1 MKYLHQRLRTLSF
14 ISAMGI
20 AISVI
25 SPPVHADSPK
35 APSNTPNSSTLR
47 QKIKS
52 SSSPTGKWFVQLSEK
67 PSSKGGSA
75 KTISAQHK
83 ALSQAVPKGVKV
95 TDSYSKV
102 WNGVTVKA
110 DDKHVNE
117 LAKAKNVKAIFPVLT
132 VDRPKEPDQK
142 SAKPDLHTAGN
153 LTGVSYARNE
163 LGLTGKGVKIGIID
177 TGIDIDHP
185 AFGGSGKPGSST
197 FPTAKVIAGYDFV
210 GDKYN
215 TDTTS
220 AGYDPNPVPDSVP
233 DDCGGHGTHVASIA
247 AGNDTAKKIQGVA
260 PDARLGAYRVFGCEG
275 STDTDIMLQ
284 AMEQA
289 AKDGMDVVNISIGSS
304 FMSWPNYPTAV
315 GADNMADSGIVVTA
329 SAGNSGTDGVFSTGA
344 PSVGDKVMS
353 VGSVDN
359 THVHSSAFKGPDGHL
374 TAYTDVDG
382 SPKVPTKGKIEL
394 AAYPEGKKTGGVD
407 LDGTP
412 FNGKAVLISRGDIPF
427 YQKAIAAQNDGASAV
442 IIYNNEEG
450 TLGASLTGKP
460 APHIPVIGITQA
472 EGKKLEAAVAA
483 GSASIEWTPDE
494 INVPDPNAGAIST
507 FSAYGLSAD
516 LTTKPDVMAPGGNIY
531 AAVPI
536 SKQGDNAYG
545 MKSGTSMAAPHAA
558 GASALVLQS
567 NTTLNP
573 NDVRTVL
580 QNSAKPLSLQD
591 PENDETGSSAN
602 IKEPIHRQGAG
613 LIDIPAAVS
622 QAHSHTSID
631 SEALPSLVTP
641 SRISLGDTDSNG
653 PTQVSIANRS
663 DKEVTYELSSDT
675 SPVGTGG
682 PNSRPKYFAGLNT
695 KVTFSTKKITVPA
708 HSTRTVEVTVT
719 PPSEYTDGGVSKE
732 LPWATIY
739 GGYVVVTGSNNVT
752 EHIPFTGLN
761 ADYESLGFIR
771 SKWTY
776 GDIYDQDELN
786 SAGVNATDPLNI
798 QPSLGKV
805 LSCPSGRVVG
815 VECGDQN
822 TEYAQIEEDDHVYS
836 IKDYDVPRVL
846 MHIENP
852 VSKLEIAAYHA
863 TDKGTKGKPIAK
875 NNIVY
880 HSDGEG
886 ADANIQTFT
895 WDGTADLGDE
905 EVSVAD
911 GRYVLEVT
919 VTKGTGHAQNGKNTE
934 VYTTRPFR
942 ITSKKPNPSPTP
954 SPSASPTASPTAT
967 PTVSPSGDG
976 SSVTMYSNWTEA
988 SALPPTLI
996 GPGTAYRADTA
1007 GAGKDS
1013 VITRN
1018 AATFTTPTSTFVYG
1032 RPSDTVLT
1040 GDWDG
1045 DGKDTVAV
1053 VRAGRIYIK
1062 NTLTAGDADTSFA
1075 YGRPSDTYLAGDW
1088 DGDGKDT
1095 IAVRRGNVY
1104 YLKNSLAPGNADVA
1118 HTFAHSATKVLT
1130 GNWTGSK
1137 QHTPATQP

>member
-83 ALSQAVPKGVKV
+83 ALSQAVPSGVKV
-95 TDSYSKV
+95 TRSYSKV
-102 WNGVTVKA
+102 WNGVAVKA

-117 LAKAKNVKAIFPVLT
+117 LVKAKGVKAVFPVLT
-132 VDRPKEPDQK
+132 ASRPKEPEGKDK
-142 SAKPDLHTAGN
+142 KPSTDVSGD
-153 LTGVSYARNE
+153 LTGVPQARNKM
-163 LGLTGKGVKIGIID
+163 GLTGKGVKIGIID

-185 AFGGSGKPGSST
+185 AFGGSGKPGSSK
-197 FPTAKVIAGYDFV
+197 FPTKKVVAGYDFV
-210 GDKYN
+210 GDKFDGN
-215 TDTTS
+215 VTS
-220 AGYDPNPVPDSVP
+220 RNYDPNPVPDSVP
-233 DDCGGHGTHVASIA
+233 DDCAGHGTHVASIA
-247 AGNDTAKKIQGVA
+247 AGNDTAKKFKGIA
-260 PDARLGAYRVFGCEG
+260 PDAQLGAYKVFGCGKEAG
-275 STDTDIMLQ
+275 TSGDVMLA
-284 AMEQA
+284 AMERA
-289 AKDGMDVVNISIGSS
+289 AADGMDVVNMSMGTS

-329 SAGNSGTDGVFSTGA
+329 AAGNSGTNGIFSSDT
-344 PSVGDKVMS
+344 PSVGRKVMS
-353 VGSVDN
+353 VGSVESGQYPWA
-359 THVHSSAFKGPDGHL
+359 TFKGPDGKLVPYESAH
-374 TAYTDVDG
+374 G
-382 SPKVPTKGKIEL
+382 SIDAPEQGKMEV
-394 AAYPEGKKTGGVD
+394 ATYPEGKKAGGID

-412 FNGKAVLISRGDIPF
+412 FNGKAVLIPREDYSAH
-427 YQKAIAAQNDGASAV
+427 KKTIAAQRDGAAAV
-442 IIYNNEEG
+442 IVYDNSKNDNPSFIDTYGNP
-450 TLGASLTGKP
+450 TPK
-460 APHIPVIGITQA
+460 IPTVIITQA

-483 GSASIEWTPDE
+483 GSASIEWTNEALFLPSSE
-494 INVPDPNAGAIST
+494 DPGASS
-507 FSAYGLSAD
+507 FSSSYGLSAD

-682 PNSRPKYFAGLNT
+682 PNAEPKYFAGLNT
-695 KVTFSTKKITVPA
+695 KVAFSTKKITVPA

-836 IKDYDVPRVL
+836 MKDYDVPRVL

-942 ITSKKPNPSPTP
+942 ITSKKPTP
-954 SPSASPTASPTAT
+954 SPSTPPSASPSASPSTSPSATGTASPTASPSA
-967 PTVSPSGDG
+967 SPSPTKPSP
-976 SSVTMYSNWTEA
+976 SSSSSP
-988 SALPPTLI
+988 SANTK
-996 GPGTAYRADTA
+996 
-1007 GAGKDS
+1007 GK
-1013 VITRN
+1013 
-1018 AATFTTPTSTFVYG
+1018 
-1032 RPSDTVLT
+1032 
-1040 GDWDG
+1040 
-1045 DGKDTVAV
+1045 
-1053 VRAGRIYIK
+1053 
-1062 NTLTAGDADTSFA
+1062 
-1075 YGRPSDTYLAGDW
+1075 
-1088 DGDGKDT
+1088 
-1095 IAVRRGNVY
+1095 
-1104 YLKNSLAPGNADVA
+1104 
-1118 HTFAHSATKVLT
+1118 
-1130 GNWTGSK
+1130 
-1137 QHTPATQP
+1137 

>member
-1 MKYLHQRLRTLSF
+1 MTRNSKWRSRTAIF
-14 ISAMGI
+14 SAI
-20 AISVI
+20 AVI
-25 SPPVHADSPK
+25 GASAIAPPSATADEPKPPK
-35 APSNTPNSSTLR
+35 ATANKLKPPKPLNT
-47 QKIKS
+47 QKLVAEAHKTQGF
-52 SSSPTGKWFVQLSEK
+52 TGKWFVQLAEK
-67 PSSKGGSA
+67 PSLKGGSTKA
-75 KTISAQHK
+75 ISAQQK
-83 ALSQAVPKGVKV
+83 SFRSSMPTNIKV
-95 TDSYSKV
+95 TRSYSKV
-102 WNGVTVKA
+102 WNGVAVKA

-117 LAKAKNVKAIFPVLT
+117 LVKAKGVKAVFPVLT
-132 VDRPKEPDQK
+132 SRRPKEPEGKDK
-142 SAKPDLHTAGN
+142 KPSTDVSGD
-153 LTGVSYARNE
+153 LTGVPQARNKM
-163 LGLTGKGVKIGIID
+163 GLTGKGVKIGIID

-185 AFGGSGKPGSST
+185 AFGGSGKPGSSK
-197 FPTAKVIAGYDFV
+197 FPTKKVVAGYDFV
-210 GDKYN
+210 GDKFDGN
-215 TDTTS
+215 VTS
-220 AGYDPNPVPDSVP
+220 RNYDPNPVPDSVP
-233 DDCGGHGTHVASIA
+233 DDCAGHGTHVASIA
-247 AGNDTAKKIQGVA
+247 AGNDTAKKFKGIA
-260 PDARLGAYRVFGCEG
+260 PDAQLGAYKVFGCGKEAG
-275 STDTDIMLQ
+275 TSGDVMLA
-284 AMEQA
+284 AMERA
-289 AKDGMDVVNISIGSS
+289 AADGMDVVNMSMGTS

-580 QNSAKPLSLQD
+580 QNSAKPLPLHN
-591 PENDETGSSAN
+591 PEKKDIQPSAKA
-602 IKEPIHRQGAG
+602 KEPIHLQGAG
-613 LIDIPAAVS
+613 LINVAAAAS
-622 QAHSHTSID
+622 QAHSYAKMD
-631 SEALPSLVTP
+631 SKADPSTVSP
-641 SRISLGDTDSNG
+641 SKISLGDTDSNE

-663 DKEVTYELSSDT
+663 NKEVTYELSSDT

-682 PNSRPKYFAGLNT
+682 PNTEPKYFAGLNT
-695 KVTFSTKKITVPA
+695 KVAFSTKKITVPA
-708 HSTRTVEVTVT
+708 HSTRTVKVTVT
-719 PPSEYTDGGVSKE
+719 PPSEYTDGGVSKK

-776 GDIYDQDELN
+776 GDAYSKDEL
-786 SAGVNATDPLNI
+786 SANGVNATDPLNI

-836 IKDYDVPRVL
+836 MKDYDVPRVL

-880 HSDGEG
+880 HSDGVG
-886 ADANIQTFT
+886 RSSGVKPSVFV
-895 WDGTADLGDE
+895 WDGKVESGT
-905 EVSVAD
+905 SKTQVAD

-919 VTKGTGHAQNGKNTE
+919 ATKGTGHAQNGKNTE

-942 ITSKKPNPSPTP
+942 ITSTTPDPSPSSSTPP
-954 SPSASPTASPTAT
+954 SPSASPSTSPSATGTASPTA
-967 PTVSPSGDG
+967 SPS
-976 SSVTMYSNWTEA
+976 A
-988 SALPPTLI
+988 SP
-996 GPGTAYRADTA
+996 
-1007 GAGKDS
+1007 
-1013 VITRN
+1013 
-1018 AATFTTPTSTFVYG
+1018 
-1032 RPSDTVLT
+1032 
-1040 GDWDG
+1040 
-1045 DGKDTVAV
+1045 
-1053 VRAGRIYIK
+1053 
-1062 NTLTAGDADTSFA
+1062 
-1075 YGRPSDTYLAGDW
+1075 
-1088 DGDGKDT
+1088 
-1095 IAVRRGNVY
+1095 
-1104 YLKNSLAPGNADVA
+1104 
-1118 HTFAHSATKVLT
+1118 SATKPSPSSSSSPSAST
-1130 GNWTGSK
+1130 KGK
-1137 QHTPATQP
+1137 

>member
-1 MKYLHQRLRTLSF
+1 M
-14 ISAMGI
+14 
-20 AISVI
+20 
-25 SPPVHADSPK
+25 
-35 APSNTPNSSTLR
+35 
-47 QKIKS
+47 
-52 SSSPTGKWFVQLSEK
+52 
-67 PSSKGGSA
+67 
-75 KTISAQHK
+75 
-83 ALSQAVPKGVKV
+83 
-95 TDSYSKV
+95 
-102 WNGVTVKA
+102 
-110 DDKHVNE
+110 
-117 LAKAKNVKAIFPVLT
+117 
-132 VDRPKEPDQK
+132 
-142 SAKPDLHTAGN
+142 
-153 LTGVSYARNE
+153 
-163 LGLTGKGVKIGIID
+163 GLTGKGVKIGIID

-185 AFGGSGKPGSST
+185 AFGGSGKPGSSK
-197 FPTAKVIAGYDFV
+197 FPTKKVVAGYDFV
-210 GDKYN
+210 GDKFDGN
-215 TDTTS
+215 VTS
-220 AGYDPNPVPDSVP
+220 RNYDPNPVPDSVP
-233 DDCGGHGTHVASIA
+233 DDCAGHGTHVASIA
-247 AGNDTAKKIQGVA
+247 AGNDTAKKFKGIA
-260 PDARLGAYRVFGCEG
+260 PDAQLGAYKVFGCGKEAG
-275 STDTDIMLQ
+275 TSGDVMLA
-284 AMEQA
+284 AMERA
-289 AKDGMDVVNISIGSS
+289 AADGMDVVNMSLSIN
-304 FMSWPNYPTAV
+304 FASWSNYPVTAA
-315 GADNMADSGIVVTA
+315 ADNMADSGIVVTA
-329 SAGNSGTDGVFSTGA
+329 AAGNSGTDGVFSNGA
-344 PSVGDKVMS
+344 PSVGRKVMS
-353 VGSVDN
+353 VGSVDGDQYPWP
-359 THVHSSAFKGPDGHL
+359 TFKGPDGKL
-374 TAYTDVDG
+374 VPYESAFG
-382 SPKVPTKGKIEL
+382 SVAAPVKGKMEV
-394 AAYPEGKKTGGVD
+394 ATYPEGKKAGGVD
-407 LDGTP
+407 LDGKP
-412 FNGKAVLISRGDIPF
+412 FNGKAVLIPREGDHF
-427 YQKAIAAQNDGASAV
+427 YEKTIAAQRDGAAAV
-442 IIYNNEEG
+442 IVYDNSKNDNPSIVD
-450 TLGASLTGKP
+450 TLGDP
-460 APHIPVIGITQA
+460 APKIPTVTITQA

-483 GSASIEWTPDE
+483 GSASIEWTKEALLTPSED
-494 INVPDPNAGAIST
+494 AGKSS
-507 FSAYGLSAD
+507 FYSSYGLSAD

-536 SKQGDNAYG
+536 SKQGDKGYMTN
-545 MKSGTSMAAPHAA
+545 SGTSMAAPHAA

-567 NTTLNP
+567 NKEIGP

-580 QNSAKPLSLQD
+580 QNSAKPLALSF
-591 PENDETGSSAN
+591 PESRDIQPSAKA
-602 IKEPIHRQGAG
+602 KEPIHLQGAG
-613 LIDIPAAVS
+613 LINVAAAAS
-622 QAHSHTSID
+622 QAHSYAKMD
-631 SEALPSLVTP
+631 SKADPSTVSP
-641 SRISLGDTDSNG
+641 SKISLGDTDSNG

-682 PNSRPKYFAGLNT
+682 PNAEPKYFAGLNT
-695 KVTFSTKKITVPA
+695 KVAFSTKKITVPA
-708 HSTRTVEVTVT
+708 HSTRTVKVTVT
-719 PPSEYTDGGVSKE
+719 PPTTYKEKGTGASKK

-739 GGYVVVTGSNNVT
+739 GGYVVMTGSNNVT

-776 GDIYDQDELN
+776 GDAYSKDEL
-786 SAGVNATDPLNI
+786 SANGVNATDPLNI

-805 LSCPSGRVVG
+805 VSCPSGRVVG

-836 IKDYDVPRVL
+836 MKDYDVPRVL

-886 ADANIQTFT
+886 ANTGPSVFV
-895 WDGTADLGDE
+895 WDGKVESGKNKTQ
-905 EVSVAD
+905 VAD

-919 VTKGTGHAQNGKNTE
+919 ATKGTGHAQNGKNTE